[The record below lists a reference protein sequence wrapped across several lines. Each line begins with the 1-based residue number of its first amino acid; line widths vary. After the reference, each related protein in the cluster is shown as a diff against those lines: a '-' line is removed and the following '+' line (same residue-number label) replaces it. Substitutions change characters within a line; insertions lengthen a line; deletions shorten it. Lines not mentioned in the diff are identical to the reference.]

1 MAAPSASG
9 VDLAKLTV
17 RPIGANEDAQF
28 QQLLD
33 QHHYLGAIPKIGQT
47 LRYAAQY
54 GGVWVAV
61 LSFSASSLKCGARD
75 QWIGWDAR
83 LQYGRLKLI
92 ANNSRFL
99 ILPNWHHPNLGSK
112 VLALCE
118 QRLAR
123 DWLERFGHPL
133 LLLETFVDPLRF
145 HGTVY
150 RAANWTCVGLTKGFR
165 RTASGYSAQPH
176 TPKQVFVRALH
187 PRARQRL
194 TQPILDPRDHTEES
208 PTMTLTALQMREL
221 PTCFGAVADPRR
233 AAGRRHPIRA
243 VLAIAAGATLCG
255 MRGYKAIAQ
264 WAQDLG
270 QKGAQRIGCRRDPD
284 TREYLIP
291 SVNVI
296 REVLMRVDPD
306 ALDRALGT
314 WNALWAPR
322 DRSLAIDG
330 KTLRG
335 ATDEQGMQVHVM
347 SAVGHE
353 SKAAYTQK
361 KSPA

>member
-1 MAAPSASG
+1 M
-9 VDLAKLTV
+9 DLAKVSV
-17 RPIGANEDAQF
+17 RPIGPEEDEQF

-33 QHHYLGAIPKIGQT
+33 RHHYLGAIPKIGQT
-47 LRYAAQY
+47 LRYAALY
-54 GGVWVAV
+54 DGVWVAV

-75 QWIGWDAR
+75 QWIGWGAR
-83 LQYGRLKLI
+83 LQFGRLKLI

-99 ILPNWHHPNLGSK
+99 ILPDWHRPNLGSK

-123 DWLERFGHPL
+123 DWLARFGHPL
-133 LLLETFVDPLRF
+133 LLLETFVDPERF

-165 RTASGYSAQPH
+165 RTAGGYSAQSQA
-176 TPKQVFVRALH
+176 PKQVFVRALH

-194 TQPILDPRDHTEES
+194 GQPILDPRDHTEER
-208 PTMTLTALQMREL
+208 PTMTLTARQMREL
-221 PTCFGAVADPRR
+221 PECFSAVSDPRR

-243 VLAIAAGATLCG
+243 VLGIAAGATLCG

-264 WAQDLG
+264 WAQALG
-270 QKGAQRIGCRRDPD
+270 QQGAHRIGCRRDPD
-284 TREYLIP
+284 TRKYLIP

-296 REVLMRVDPD
+296 RDVLMRVDPQE
-306 ALDRALGT
+306 LDRALGS

-335 ATDEQGMQVHVM
+335 ATDEQGLQVHVM
-347 SAVGHE
+347 SAVGHD

>member
-1 MAAPSASG
+1 M
-9 VDLAKLTV
+9 DLSRVTL
-17 RPIGANEDAQF
+17 RPIAPDEDAGF
-28 QQLLD
+28 QRLLE
-33 QHHYLGAIPKIGQT
+33 QHHYLGSIPKIGQT
-47 LRYAAQY
+47 LRYVAQY
-54 GGVWVAV
+54 DGAWVAV

-75 QWIGWDAR
+75 RWIGWDAR

-99 ILPNWHHPNLGSK
+99 ILPDWHRPNLGSK
-112 VLALCE
+112 VLALC
-118 QRLAR
+118 QRRLPG
-123 DWLERFGHPL
+123 DWLVRFGHPL
-133 LLLETFVDPLRF
+133 LLLETFVDPQRF

-165 RTASGYSAQPH
+165 RTAGGYSAQPH

-194 TQPILDPRDHTEES
+194 AQVVLDPRDHTEEH
-208 PTMTLTALQMREL
+208 PTMTLTAQQMRAL
-221 PTCFGAVADPRR
+221 PDSFSAVRDPRR

-255 MRGYKAIAQ
+255 MRGYKAIGQ
-264 WAQDLG
+264 WAQGLG

-291 SVNVI
+291 SVSVI
-296 REVLMRVDPD
+296 RDVLMRVDPE
-306 ALDRALGT
+306 ALDRALGS
-314 WNALWAPR
+314 WNALWAAR

-335 ATDEQGMQVHVM
+335 IADEHGSQVHVM

-353 SKAAYTQK
+353 SRAAYTQK
-361 KSPA
+361 KSAA

>member
-1 MAAPSASG
+1 M
-9 VDLAKLTV
+9 DLSKVTV
-17 RPIGANEDAQF
+17 RPIAPEEDERY
-28 QQLLD
+28 QQLLE

-47 LRYAAQY
+47 LRYVAQY
-54 GGVWVAV
+54 DDACVAL

-75 QWIGWDAR
+75 RWIGWDAR
-83 LQYGRLKLI
+83 VQFGRLKLI

-99 ILPNWHHPNLGSK
+99 ILPDWHQPNLGSK

-118 QRLAR
+118 RRLGR

-133 LLLETFVDPLRF
+133 LLLETFVDPQRF

-150 RAANWTCVGLTKGFR
+150 RAANWTCVGLTQGFR
-165 RTASGYSAQPH
+165 RTAQGYSTAPH
-176 TPKQVFVRALH
+176 SPKQVFVRALH
-187 PRARQRL
+187 RQARQRL
-194 TQPILDPRDHTEES
+194 AQPILDPRDHTEEH
-208 PTMTLTALQMREL
+208 PKMTLTAVQMRAL
-221 PTCFGAVADPRR
+221 PESFGSISDPRR
-233 AAGRRHPIRA
+233 AQGRRHPMRA
-243 VLAIAAGATLCG
+243 VLAIAVGATLCG
-255 MRGYKAIAQ
+255 MRGYKAIGQ
-264 WAQDLG
+264 WAERLG

-291 SVNVI
+291 SVTVI
-296 REVLMRVDPD
+296 RDVLMRVDPVQ
-306 ALDRALGT
+306 LDRALGA
-314 WNALWAPR
+314 WNALWAHL

-335 ATDEQGMQVHVM
+335 TTDEHGAQVHVM

-353 SKAAYTQK
+353 SRAAYTQK

>member
-1 MAAPSASG
+1 MDLSKVTVGPVAADDDERYQA
-9 VDLAKLTV
+9 
-17 RPIGANEDAQF
+17 
-28 QQLLD
+28 LLE

-47 LRYAAQY
+47 VRYVAQY
-54 GGVWVAV
+54 SGTWVGL

-75 QWIGWDAR
+75 RWIGWDAR
-83 LQYGRLKLI
+83 LQFGRLKLI

-99 ILPNWHHPNLGSK
+99 ILPDWHEPNLGSK
-112 VLALCE
+112 ILALC
-118 QRLAR
+118 QRRLPG
-123 DWLERFGHPL
+123 DWLQRFGHPL
-133 LLLETFVDPLRF
+133 LLLETFVDPQRF

-150 RAANWTCVGLTKGFR
+150 RAANWTCVGLTQGFR
-165 RTASGYSAQPH
+165 RTGSGYSVQAH
-176 TPKQVFVRALH
+176 NPKQVFLRALH

-194 TQPILDPRDHTEES
+194 AQPLLDPRDHTEDY
-208 PTMTLTALQMREL
+208 PKMTLTAQQMRAL
-221 PTCFGAVADPRR
+221 PESFGAVSDPRR
-233 AAGRRHPIRA
+233 AQGRRHPIRA

-264 WAQDLG
+264 WAQGLG

-284 TREYLIP
+284 TRKYLIP
-291 SVNVI
+291 SVTVI
-296 REVLMRVDPD
+296 REVLKRVDPD
-306 ALDRALGT
+306 ALDRALGA
-314 WNALWAPR
+314 WNVLWSHS

-335 ATDEQGMQVHVM
+335 AIDEQGNQVHVM

-361 KSPA
+361 KSAA

>member
-1 MAAPSASG
+1 M
-9 VDLAKLTV
+9 DLSKVVV
-17 RPIGANEDAQF
+17 RPIAPGEDDGF
-28 QQLLD
+28 QQLLEG
-33 QHHYLGAIPKIGQT
+33 HHYLGSIPKIGQT
-47 LRYAAQY
+47 LRYVAQY
-54 GGVWVAV
+54 DGVWVAV
-61 LSFSASSLKCGARD
+61 LSFSASSLKCAARD

-99 ILPNWHHPNLGSK
+99 ILPDWHQPNLGSR
-112 VLALCE
+112 VLALC
-118 QRLAR
+118 QRRLPR

-133 LLLETFVDPLRF
+133 LLLETFVDPQRF

-165 RTASGYSAQPH
+165 RTAGGYSARPQ

-194 TQPILDPRDHTEES
+194 AQAVLDPRDHTEEH
-208 PTMTLTALQMREL
+208 PTMTLTAEQMREL
-221 PTCFGAVADPRR
+221 PTCFAAVSDPRR

-255 MRGYKAIAQ
+255 MRGYKAIGQ
-264 WAQDLG
+264 WAQGLG
-270 QKGAQRIGCRRDPD
+270 QKGAQRIGCKRDPD

-291 SVNVI
+291 SVSVI
-296 REVLMRVDPD
+296 RDVLMRVDPE
-306 ALDRALGT
+306 ALDQALGS
-314 WNALWAPR
+314 WNVLWAPR

-335 ATDEQGMQVHVM
+335 AADEQGNQVHVM

-361 KSPA
+361 KSAA